1 MYTCVCVC
9 LCIFFFGF
17 ISHLGH
23 HSALNAIQEVLI
35 SLSMLLVLNLR
46 RNRANVCEERLPI
59 NTKARVSVQD
69 SFQSLKMTR
78 HCISESPTAKWLG

>member
-1 MYTCVCVC
+1 MYTCV
-9 LCIFFFGF
+9 CIFFFGF

-35 SLSMLLVLNLR
+35 TLSLLLVLNLR

-59 NTKARVSVQD
+59 STKARVRVQD
-69 SFQSLKMTR
+69 SFRSLKMTR
-78 HCISESPTAKWLG
+78 HCISESPTAEWLG